1 MGRRR
6 NAHPHP
12 DKFLLANASPSPET
26 HFGQAQTW
34 HCRPS
39 EKEEAKFSALSA
51 VPGSTSAFC
60 PSSKA
65 LTLSW
70 QKGPGP
76 QSQSMLGVLPPG
88 KERELLAY
96 SCLCGPYRKASLGP
110 RRCFLMI
117 RVRLWLFQKNA
128 TEEMCLLCYTY
139 PQYSKSLHTLNLW
152 TLCFKV
158 CLLKIQL
165 ISVTIPP
172 LIKYLTAA
180 CIWMN
185 ASYETGRCSLPH
197 VESALSS
204 LLSPSHTLPHTSESL
219 CLAESRMMRAGRE
232 EFCPV
237 ENRPPGSE
245 SLWHFY
251 RLWAFSTY
259 LSLQLRAESAPEWD
273 F

>member
-1 MGRRR
+1 MQH
-6 NAHPHP
+6 NLTCTA
-12 DKFLLANASPSPET
+12 LALIPFSLAAESNPTICCKLSF
-26 HFGQAQTW
+26 FG
-34 HCRPS
+34 C
-39 EKEEAKFSALSA
+39 
-51 VPGSTSAFC
+51 
-60 PSSKA
+60 
-65 LTLSW
+65 
-70 QKGPGP
+70 
-76 QSQSMLGVLPPG
+76 SQYGGGNSM
-88 KERELLAY
+88 
-96 SCLCGPYRKASLGP
+96 
-110 RRCFLMI
+110 RC
-117 RVRLWLFQKNA
+117 
-128 TEEMCLLCYTY
+128 Y
-139 PQYSKSLHTLNLW
+139 LW

-185 ASYETGRCSLPH
+185 ASYQTGRCSLPH